1 MEYNDLTCLKIYVIY
16 IFPNSFVHRNAYKV
30 KKNCK
35 LNNLQNTVAATKS
48 FAAISQKKTKIKASY
63 YERKLLLLEKIA
75 AAEEKKA
82 EALMSIAQSLA
93 SRQNL

>member
-1 MEYNDLTCLKIYVIY
+1 MLNIKCIHKL
-16 IFPNSFVHRNAYKV
+16 PNSFVHRNAYKV

>member
-1 MEYNDLTCLKIYVIY
+1 MSVN
-16 IFPNSFVHRNAYKV
+16 
-30 KKNCK
+30 
-35 LNNLQNTVAATKS
+35 
-48 FAAISQKKTKIKASY
+48 Y
-63 YERKLLLLEKIA
+63 YCWKRIA